1 MKFNKKAI
9 AAGFLVV
16 LVITLVSFFLLAGTI
31 LNFNKQSEEKQKV
44 TLCKDSVRLRAS
56 TALSLGGGVEE
67 IKYSPLLCQTID
79 KKVSGKKED
88 VEKAIADSMATCWQ
102 MFGEGR
108 FKKNIFDTISS
119 FGGDA
124 RCFMCYTILVDP
136 SLKFGE
142 KDSIRDLDFQQY
154 LRTTTYRSYTPPNS
168 KENTPAQ
175 KESYL
180 QYLQTG
186 GGPGYFF
193 GFLTD
198 QGVKPGRAYAVM
210 YKAKRTDCGV
220 GCTAAVL
227 GGGLSTL
234 LNSFTGNFVGIFVS
248 GGAMIAGGAKLIED
262 ALTAETQIDGIFLV
276 DMTDP
281 NLRSAFAN
289 HCSYVSDLA
298 GG

>member
-1 MKFNKKAI
+1 MNINKKAI

-31 LNFNKQSEEKQKV
+31 LKFNKQSEEKQKV
-44 TLCKDSVRLRAS
+44 ALCKDSVQLRAA
-56 TALSLGGGVEE
+56 TAISFGGGAEE
-67 IKYSPLLCQTID
+67 IKYSPILCQTID

-108 FKKNIFDTISS
+108 FKKNIFSTISA

-136 SLKFGE
+136 SSKFTE
-142 KDSIRDLDFQQY
+142 KDSVRDLDFQQY
-154 LRTTTYRSYTPPNS
+154 LRETTYRSYAPPNG

-198 QGVKPGRAYAVM
+198 QGIKPGRAYAVM
-210 YKAKRTDCGV
+210 YKAKYEDCGAVCGV
-220 GCTAAVL
+220 GAL
-227 GGGLSTL
+227 GAGASALFSA
-234 LNSFTGNFVGIFVS
+234 FTGNFVGTIVS
-248 GGAMIAGGAKLIED
+248 GGALIAGGAKLIED
-262 ALTAETQIDGIFLV
+262 ALTTKTQVDGIFLV